1 MNPSVAED
9 DRARVDPA
17 DISELEADSSSSAGR
32 ERRMPWHSRLGVS
45 WSAGSLPIVL
55 ILLVGMALG
64 PGWLAVLNSTVLDAI
79 APALPVA
86 LATLGAQLALT
97 LPTRRS
103 TRDDLRFTVACLE
116 ASVTAVVV
124 GIGVWWLLPDL
135 TGSGIPVWLI
145 PVSAGI
151 CAASSAALPSDS
163 TSASASSMDV
173 RQLDVLLPVVVEG
186 VLLAWIRKESALG
199 ALGLTAEA
207 VGLALVIGIAAWLL
221 LSGKSREIEQRIY
234 GASALLLLGGI
245 ADYLSLSALLAGIV
259 AGAFWRFVGG
269 QAAEALRKGIA
280 HVQHPLVV
288 LMLVVAGARVEMSG
302 QVLSLVIAYPLLRGA
317 AKLGGAWLARRV
329 VPLKMPEDLGPV
341 LIAPGVFGIAL
352 AVNVAPELRMHGG
365 WLMAIVVLGSIASQ
379 IAASRSSAEPHA

>member
-1 MNPSVAED
+1 MSSSVAED
-9 DRARVDPA
+9 DRTERDRA
-17 DISELEADSSSSAGR
+17 DAAALDADTSLSVRA
-32 ERRMPWHSRLGVS
+32 ERPMSWHRRLGVS
-45 WSAGSLPIVL
+45 WSSGSLPIVL

-64 PGWLAVLNSTVLDAI
+64 PGWLAVLNTSVLDAI

-86 LATLGAQLALT
+86 LAALGAQLALT

-116 ASVTAVVV
+116 AAVTAVVV

-135 TGSGIPVWLI
+135 TGSGIPGWLI
-145 PVSAGI
+145 PVAAGI

-163 TSASASSMDV
+163 TSATASSMDV
-173 RQLDVLLPVVVEG
+173 RQLDVLLPVLVEG
-186 VLLAWIRKESALG
+186 VLLAWIREESALG
-199 ALGLTAEA
+199 ALRLTAEA
-207 VGLALVIGIAAWLL
+207 AGIALVIGIAAWLL
-221 LSGKSREIEQRIY
+221 LSGKSRETEQRIY

-245 ADYLSLSALLAGIV
+245 ADYLALSALLAGIV
-259 AGAFWRFVGG
+259 AGIFWRFAGG

-288 LMLVVAGARVEMSG
+288 LMLVVAGARVEMNG
-302 QVLSLVIAYPLLRGA
+302 AVLSMVIAYPVLRAA
-317 AKLGGAWLARRV
+317 AKLGGAWLGRRV
-329 VPLKMPEDLGPV
+329 VTMKLPEDLGPV

-352 AVNVAPELRMHGG
+352 AVNVAPVLRAHGG

-379 IAASRSSAEPHA
+379 IVASWSSAEPHA